1 MIRNAPV
8 ASGITAMLLATSLAA
23 IAPFTAA
30 HAAQTC
36 SNSINDSTIKGEVS
50 VQGTCTIQGSRID
63 GNVSIQPGSTLIIKD
78 TTVLGPISGDK
89 VKALDVQGSSL
100 GKGILV
106 TGSVDSV
113 KLTHTSVYGA
123 PVMLSGARMV
133 EISSSNVGDSITLK
147 DNSRILN
154 ITYSTINNGLN
165 CNRGIAY
172 KAVGSNVNGQV
183 NC

>member
-1 MIRNAPV
+1 MIRKAATGLAI
-8 ASGITAMLLATSLAA
+8 ASAA
-23 IAPFTAA
+23 IALPLSFA

-36 SNSINDSTIKGEVS
+36 SSSINDSTIKGEVS
-50 VQGTCTIQGSRID
+50 VQGSCTIQGSRID
-63 GNVSIQPGSTLIIKD
+63 GNVIIQPGSTLIIKD

-123 PVMLSGARMV
+123 PVMLSGAKTV
-133 EISSSNVGDSITLK
+133 EIASSNVGDSMTLK
-147 DNSRILN
+147 DNSRVLN
-154 ITYSTINNGLN
+154 ITYSTINNGLS

-172 KAVGSNVNGQV
+172 RAVGSNVNGQV
-183 NC
+183 SC

>member
-1 MIRNAPV
+1 MIRKA
-8 ASGITAMLLATSLAA
+8 ATALA
-23 IAPFTAA
+23 IASAALPLSFA

-36 SNSINDSTIKGEVS
+36 SNSINDSTIQGEVS

-78 TTVLGPISGDK
+78 TTVVGPISGDK
-89 VKALDVQGSSL
+89 VKVIDVQGSRL

-106 TGSVDSV
+106 TGSVESV
-113 KLTHTSVYGA
+113 KLTHTSVFGA
-123 PVMLSGARMV
+123 AVMLSGAKMV
-133 EISSSNVGDSITLK
+133 EITSSNVGDSMTLK

-154 ITYSTINNGLN
+154 ITYSTINNGLS

-172 KAVGSNVNGQV
+172 RAVGSNVNGQV

>member
-1 MIRNAPV
+1 MIRKAATGLAI
-8 ASGITAMLLATSLAA
+8 ASAA
-23 IAPFTAA
+23 IALPLSFA

-36 SNSINDSTIKGEVS
+36 SSSINDSTIKGEVS
-50 VQGTCTIQGSRID
+50 VQGSCTIQGSRID
-63 GNVSIQPGSTLIIKD
+63 GNVIIQPGSTLIIKD

-123 PVMLSGARMV
+123 PVMLSGA
-133 EISSSNVGDSITLK
+133 
-147 DNSRILN
+147 
-154 ITYSTINNGLN
+154 
-165 CNRGIAY
+165 
-172 KAVGSNVNGQV
+172 
-183 NC
+183 

>member
-1 MIRNAPV
+1 MIRKA
-8 ASGITAMLLATSLAA
+8 ATSLA
-23 IAPFTAA
+23 IASAAVTLPLTCA

-36 SNSINDSTIKGEVS
+36 SSSINDSTIQGEVS

-78 TTVLGPISGDK
+78 TTVVGPISGDK
-89 VKALDVQGSSL
+89 VKALDVQGSRL

-106 TGSVDSV
+106 TGSVESV
-113 KLTHTSVYGA
+113 KLTHTSVHGA
-123 PVMLSGARMV
+123 PVMLSGAKTV
-133 EISSSNVGDSITLK
+133 DVSSSNVGDSMTLK

-154 ITYSTINNGLN
+154 ITYSTINNGLS

>member
-1 MIRNAPV
+1 MIRKA
-8 ASGITAMLLATSLAA
+8 ATCLA
-23 IAPFTAA
+23 IASATVALPLSFA

-36 SNSINDSTIKGEVS
+36 SSSINDSTIQGEVS
-50 VQGTCTIQGSRID
+50 VQGTCTIQSSRID

-78 TTVLGPISGDK
+78 TTVLGPISGDR
-89 VKALDVQGSSL
+89 VKAIDVQDSRL
-100 GKGILV
+100 GKGIVV

-123 PVMLSGARMV
+123 PVMLSGAKTV
-133 EISSSNVGDSITLK
+133 EISSSNVGDSMTLK
-147 DNSRILN
+147 DNSRVLN
-154 ITYSTINNGLN
+154 ITYSTINNGLS

-172 KAVGSNVNGQV
+172 RAVGSNVNGQV